1 MNPITGNEQRKKRLK
16 SRYNCNDCDEM
27 DILKKQWSTFI
38 KSYKSSKRWFITIM
52 IAIMG
57 LFVPY
62 TISSYASTKQSVKQ
76 KEMGEYVKTD
86 EMLSWLL
93 LEMEYMKK
101 IVLLEKAEVSDSI
114 INEVFLNHRWMLE
127 QFMEYNPR
135 SINPKPDYSE
145 ILNKYKKRK

>member
-1 MNPITGNEQRKKRLK
+1 
-16 SRYNCNDCDEM
+16 
-27 DILKKQWSTFI
+27 
-38 KSYKSSKRWFITIM
+38 
-52 IAIMG
+52 MG

-62 TISSYASTKQSVKQ
+62 TISSYATTRQSVKQ
-76 KEMGEYVKTD
+76 IELHEYVKTE

-101 IVLLEKAEVSDSI
+101 IVLLDKAEVTDSI

-135 SINPKPDYSE
+135 SINPKPDYSD
-145 ILNKYKKRK
+145 ILSKYKKRQ